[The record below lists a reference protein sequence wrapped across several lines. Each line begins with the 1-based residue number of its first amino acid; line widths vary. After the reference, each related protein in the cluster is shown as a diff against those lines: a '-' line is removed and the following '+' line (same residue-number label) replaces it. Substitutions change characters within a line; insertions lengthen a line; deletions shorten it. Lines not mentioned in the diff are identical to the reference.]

1 MIVPSEITCPRCGQ
15 PVDAQARQ
23 CSSCGID
30 LALAAIMAEQS
41 LTSTISFST
50 GAPLAPEILVP
61 RLGDYLMERGV
72 LNADDLQR
80 ALDISRQ
87 YSDAGKP
94 RLFGKLLLELG
105 LVDRETLDQVI
116 TEQILKLQEA
126 LQQSNR
132 QLEQRV
138 QERTIELQRALSK
151 LSQLNELKSNFI
163 SNISHELRTPLT
175 HMKGY
180 LSIFVDGGLGP
191 LTSQQE
197 EALDVVMR
205 AEARLE
211 KLIEDLIQF
220 SLAARSELSLN
231 LTATNITELI
241 QATLSRVK
249 RQARVKEINLHT
261 SFPVPI
267 PLVRIDSEKITWVLH
282 QLLDNAIKFTNKGG
296 HVIIEAAPEKKMVI
310 VRVTDNGIG
319 IAPERLNELFEPF
332 HQLDSSDTRRY
343 GGVGLG
349 LALARR
355 IIEAH
360 GSTIRV
366 QSKLG
371 QGTRFEFPLPL
382 VSEHH
387 V

>member
-1 MIVPSEITCPRCGQ
+1 MAPGEITCPRCGQ

-41 LTSTISFST
+41 LTSSISYSA
-50 GAPLAPEILVP
+50 GATLAPEILVP
-61 RLGDYLMERGV
+61 RLGAYLVDRGV
-72 LNADDLQR
+72 LSADDLQH
-80 ALDISRQ
+80 ALDISQ
-87 YSDAGKP
+87 QHAAAGKP
-94 RLFGKLLLELG
+94 KLFGKLLLELG

-138 QERTIELQRALSK
+138 QERTLELQRALSK

-180 LSIFVDGGLGP
+180 LSIFQDGGLGP
-191 LTSQQE
+191 LTPQQE
-197 EALDVVMR
+197 EAMDVVMR
-205 AEARLE
+205 AEGRLE

-231 LTATNITELI
+231 LTSTNIKDLI
-241 QATLSRVK
+241 QAIYTRVK
-249 RQARVKEINLHT
+249 KQARVKEINIHT
-261 SFPVPI
+261 SFPGDLPQ
-267 PLVRIDSEKITWVLH
+267 VRVDSEKIAWVLN
-282 QLLDNAIKFTNKGG
+282 QLLDNAIKFTHKGG
-296 HVIIEAAPEKKMVI
+296 HVVVEAAAEKKMVTI
-310 VRVTDNGIG
+310 RVTDSGIG

-355 IIEAH
+355 IVEAH

-371 QGTRFEFPLPL
+371 QGSRFEFPLPIADD
-382 VSEHH
+382 HH
-387 V
+387 G

>member
-1 MIVPSEITCPRCGQ
+1 VPSEITCPRCGQ

-41 LTSTISFST
+41 LTSSISFT
-50 GAPLAPEILVP
+50 AGAPLAPEILVP
-61 RLGDYLMERGV
+61 RLGAYLMERGV
-72 LNADDLQR
+72 LTSDDLQR
-80 ALDISRQ
+80 ALDIHRQ
-87 YSDAGKP
+87 YSEAGKP

-191 LTSQQE
+191 LTPQQE

-205 AEARLE
+205 AEGRLE

-231 LTATNITELI
+231 LAPTSIAELI
-241 QATLSRVK
+241 MAVLSRVK
-249 RQARVKEINLHT
+249 RQARIKEINLH
-261 SFPVPI
+261 SSYPENL
-267 PLVRIDSEKITWVLH
+267 PLVRIDSEKIAWVLH
-282 QLLDNAIKFTNKGG
+282 QLLDNAIKFTQKGG
-296 HVIIEAAPEKKMVI
+296 HVIVEAASEKKMI
-310 VRVTDNGIG
+310 TVRVTDSGIG

-355 IIEAH
+355 IVEAH
-360 GSTIRV
+360 GSTIHV

-371 QGTRFEFPLPL
+371 QGSRFEFTLPI
-382 VSEHH
+382 VDEHH

>member
-1 MIVPSEITCPRCGQ
+1 
-15 PVDAQARQ
+15 
-23 CSSCGID
+23 
-30 LALAAIMAEQS
+30 MAEQS
-41 LTSTISFST
+41 LTSSISFSV

-61 RLGDYLMERGV
+61 RLGDFLMERGV

-80 ALDISRQ
+80 ALDIHHQ
-87 YSDAGKP
+87 YSDASKP
-94 RLFGKLLLELG
+94 RLFGQLLLELG

-126 LQQSNR
+126 LKQSNR

-175 HMKGY
+175 HMRGY

-191 LTSQQE
+191 LTPQQAE
-197 EALDVVMR
+197 GLDVVMR
-205 AEARLE
+205 AETRLE
-211 KLIEDLIQF
+211 KLIDDLIQF

-231 LTATNITELI
+231 LTSTNLAELI
-241 QATLSRVK
+241 LAVLSRVK
-249 RQARVKEINLHT
+249 RQARTKDINMQT
-261 SFPVPI
+261 SFPANLP
-267 PLVRIDSEKITWVLH
+267 PVRIDNEKIAWVLH
-282 QLLDNAIKFTNKGG
+282 QLIDNAIKFTNKGG
-296 HVIIEAAPEKKMVI
+296 HVFVEALSEKKMVI
-310 VRVTDNGIG
+310 VRVTDSGIG

-332 HQLDSSDTRRY
+332 HQLDSSDNRRY

-355 IIEAH
+355 IVEAH

-371 QGTRFEFPLPL
+371 QGSRFEFPLPI
-382 VSEHH
+382 VDEHH

>member
-1 MIVPSEITCPRCGQ
+1 LGAYL
-15 PVDAQARQ
+15 VD
-23 CSSCGID
+23 
-30 LALAAIMAEQS
+30 
-41 LTSTISFST
+41 
-50 GAPLAPEILVP
+50 
-61 RLGDYLMERGV
+61 RGV
-72 LNADDLQR
+72 LTADQLQH
-80 ALDISRQ
+80 ALDIHQ
-87 YSDAGKP
+87 KNNADGKP

-180 LSIFVDGGLGP
+180 LSIFQDGGLGP
-191 LTSQQE
+191 LTPQQE

-205 AEARLE
+205 AEGRLE

-231 LTATNITELI
+231 LTPTNIKELI
-241 QATLSRVK
+241 QAILSRVK
-249 RQARVKEINLHT
+249 RQARVKDINLHT
-261 SFPVPI
+261 SFPGDL
-267 PLVRIDSEKITWVLH
+267 PLVRIDNEKIAWVLH
-282 QLLDNAIKFTNKGG
+282 QLLDNAIKFTQKGG
-296 HVIIEAAPEKKMVI
+296 HVVVEAATEKKMVT
-310 VRVTDNGIG
+310 VRVTDSGIG
-319 IAPERLNELFEPF
+319 IAPERLDELFEPF

-355 IIEAH
+355 IVEAH
-360 GSTIRV
+360 GSSIRV

-371 QGTRFEFPLPL
+371 QGSRFEFPLP
-382 VSEHH
+382 VVDDHH
-387 V
+387 G

>member
-1 MIVPSEITCPRCGQ
+1 VPSEITCPRCGQ

-41 LTSTISFST
+41 LTSSISFSA

-61 RLGDYLMERGV
+61 RLGAYLMERGV
-72 LNADDLQR
+72 LTADQLQH

-87 YSDAGKP
+87 YSEEGKP

-197 EALDVVMR
+197 EALEVVMR
-205 AEARLE
+205 AEGRLE

-231 LTATNITELI
+231 LTSINIPELVVSVI
-241 QATLSRVK
+241 SRVK
-249 RQARVKEINLHT
+249 RQARIKEINLHT
-261 SFPVPI
+261 SFSNTL
-267 PLVRIDSEKITWVLH
+267 PLVRIDSEKIAWVLH
-282 QLLDNAIKFTNKGG
+282 QLLDNAIKFTHKGG
-296 HVIIEAAPEKKMVI
+296 HVVVEAAAEKKMVT
-310 VRVTDNGIG
+310 VRVTDSGIG

-366 QSKLG
+366 TSKLG
-371 QGTRFEFPLPL
+371 QGSRFEFPLP
-382 VSEHH
+382 VVDDHH

>member
-1 MIVPSEITCPRCGQ
+1 MPSEISCPRCGQ
-15 PVDAQARQ
+15 PVDSQARQ
-23 CSSCGID
+23 CSYCGID
-30 LALAAIMAEQS
+30 LALAAILAEQS
-41 LTSTISFST
+41 LTSSIPFST
-50 GAPLAPEILVP
+50 GEPLAPEILVP
-61 RLGDYLMERGV
+61 RLGAYLLERGV
-72 LNADDLQR
+72 LTSEDLQH
-80 ALDISRQ
+80 AGEIHKQ
-87 YSDAGKP
+87 YAEQGKP
-94 RLFGKLLLELG
+94 KLFGKLLLELG
-105 LVDRETLDQVI
+105 LVDRDTLDQVI

-138 QERTIELQRALSK
+138 QERTVELQRALSK

-180 LSIFVDGGLGP
+180 LSIFVGGGLGE
-191 LTSQQE
+191 LTPQQE

-205 AEARLE
+205 AEGRLE

-231 LTATNITELI
+231 CNESNIAELI
-241 QATLSRVK
+241 QTTLSRVK
-249 RQARVKEINLHT
+249 QQAEGKKIELKS
-261 SFPVPI
+261 SFPNELSPVW
-267 PLVRIDSEKITWVLH
+267 IDGEKISWVLN
-282 QLLDNAIKFTNKGG
+282 QLLDNAIKFTNPGG
-296 HVIIEAAPEKKMVI
+296 HVVVEVISEKKMVI

-319 IAPERLNELFEPF
+319 IAPDRLNELFQPF

-355 IIEAH
+355 IVEAH
-360 GSTIRV
+360 GSVIRV
-366 QSKLG
+366 RSKLG
-371 QGTRFEFPLPL
+371 SGSRFEFPLPI
-382 VSEHH
+382 VDNHH

>member
-1 MIVPSEITCPRCGQ
+1 MSSEITCPRCGQ
-15 PVDAQARQ
+15 PVDSQARQ
-23 CSSCGID
+23 CSYCGID
-30 LALAAIMAEQS
+30 LALAAILAEQS
-41 LTSTISFST
+41 LTSSISFSI
-50 GAPLAPEILVP
+50 GEPLAPEILVP
-61 RLGDYLMERGV
+61 RLGAYLLERGV
-72 LNADDLQR
+72 LTADDLQR
-80 ALDISRQ
+80 AGEIHRQ
-87 YSDAGKP
+87 YADQGKP
-94 RLFGKLLLELG
+94 KLFGKLLLELG
-105 LVDRETLDQVI
+105 LVDRDTLDQVI

-180 LSIFVDGGLGP
+180 LSIFVGGGLGP
-191 LTSQQE
+191 LTPQQE

-205 AEARLE
+205 AEGRLE

-231 LTATNITELI
+231 CAPANITDVI

-249 RQARVKEINLHT
+249 KPAGSKGINLHT
-261 SFPVPI
+261 SFPEKLSPVW
-267 PLVRIDSEKITWVLH
+267 IDSEKIAWVLH

-296 HVIIEAAPEKKMVI
+296 RVLVEVVSEKKMVI
-310 VRVTDNGIG
+310 VRVTDSGIG

-355 IIEAH
+355 IVEAH

-371 QGTRFEFPLPL
+371 TGSRFEFPLPL
-382 VSEHH
+382 ADKNH

>member
-1 MIVPSEITCPRCGQ
+1 VSSEITCPRCGQ
-15 PVDAQARQ
+15 PVDSQARQ

-41 LTSTISFST
+41 LTSTISLTT

-80 ALDISRQ
+80 AGDIHRQ

-138 QERTIELQRALSK
+138 QERTTELQRALSK

-249 RQARVKEINLHT
+249 RQARVKDINLHT
-261 SFPVPI
+261 SFPSPI

-296 HVIIEAAPEKKMVI
+296 HVIIEAAPEKHMVT

-371 QGTRFEFPLPL
+371 QGTRFEFPLPV
-382 VSEHH
+382 VSEPH

>member
-1 MIVPSEITCPRCGQ
+1 MIYNVPG
-15 PVDAQARQ
+15 
-23 CSSCGID
+23 
-30 LALAAIMAEQS
+30 
-41 LTSTISFST
+41 
-50 GAPLAPEILVP
+50 ILVASI
-61 RLGDYLMERGV
+61 LMPE
-72 LNADDLQR
+72 NQ
-80 ALDISRQ
+80 
-87 YSDAGKP
+87 

-205 AEARLE
+205 AEARL
-211 KLIEDLIQF
+211 KNLIEDLIQF

-231 LTATNITELI
+231 LTATNITGLI
-241 QATLSRVK
+241 QTTLSRVK
-249 RQARVKEINLHT
+249 RQA
-261 SFPVPI
+261 
-267 PLVRIDSEKITWVLH
+267 
-282 QLLDNAIKFTNKGG
+282 G
-296 HVIIEAAPEKKMVI
+296 
-310 VRVTDNGIG
+310 
-319 IAPERLNELFEPF
+319 
-332 HQLDSSDTRRY
+332 
-343 GGVGLG
+343 
-349 LALARR
+349 
-355 IIEAH
+355 
-360 GSTIRV
+360 
-366 QSKLG
+366 
-371 QGTRFEFPLPL
+371 
-382 VSEHH
+382 
-387 V
+387 

>member
-1 MIVPSEITCPRCGQ
+1 MPSEITCPRCGQ

-41 LTSTISFST
+41 LTSSISFSA

-61 RLGDYLMERGV
+61 RLGAYLMERGV

-80 ALDISRQ
+80 ALDIHRQ

-94 RLFGKLLLELG
+94 RLFGKMLLELG

-191 LTSQQE
+191 LTPQQE

-205 AEARLE
+205 AEGRLE

-241 QATLSRVK
+241 QATVSRVK

-261 SFPVPI
+261 SFPGAI
-267 PLVRIDSEKITWVLH
+267 PLVRIDNEKIAWVLH
-282 QLLDNAIKFTNKGG
+282 QLLDNAIKFTQKGG
-296 HVIIEAAPEKKMVI
+296 HVIIEAAPEKEMI
-310 VRVTDNGIG
+310 TVRVTDSGIG
-319 IAPERLNELFEPF
+319 IAPERLSELFEPF

-355 IIEAH
+355 IVEAH

-371 QGTRFEFPLPL
+371 QGTRFEFPLPM
-382 VSEHH
+382 VDDHH

>member
-1 MIVPSEITCPRCGQ
+1 VPSEITCPRCGQ

-41 LTSTISFST
+41 LTSSIMFSV

-80 ALDISRQ
+80 ALDIHHKYADTS
-87 YSDAGKP
+87 KP
-94 RLFGKLLLELG
+94 RLFGQTLLELG
-105 LVDRETLDQVI
+105 LVDRETLD
-116 TEQILKLQEA
+116 
-126 LQQSNR
+126 QSNR

-175 HMKGY
+175 HMRGY

-191 LTSQQE
+191 LTPQQA
-197 EALDVVMR
+197 EAFDVVMR
-205 AEARLE
+205 AETRLE
-211 KLIEDLIQF
+211 KLIDDLIQF

-231 LTATNITELI
+231 LTSTNLTELI
-241 QATLSRVK
+241 LAVLSRVK
-249 RQARVKEINLHT
+249 RQARTKEINLQT
-261 SFPVPI
+261 SFPANL
-267 PLVRIDSEKITWVLH
+267 PLVRIDNEKIAWVLH
-282 QLLDNAIKFTNKGG
+282 QLLDNAIKFTHKGG
-296 HVIIEAAPEKKMVI
+296 HVFVEASSEKKMVT
-310 VRVTDNGIG
+310 VRVTDSGIG

-332 HQLDSSDTRRY
+332 HQLDSSDNRRY

-371 QGTRFEFPLPL
+371 QGTRFEFPLPI
-382 VSEHH
+382 VDEHH

>member
-1 MIVPSEITCPRCGQ
+1 VQSEITCPRCGQ

-41 LTSTISFST
+41 LTSSISLSA

-61 RLGDYLMERGV
+61 RLGAFLVERGV
-72 LNADDLQR
+72 LTPDDLQR
-80 ALDISRQ
+80 ALDIHRQ
-87 YSDAGKP
+87 YSEAGKP
-94 RLFGKLLLELG
+94 LLFGKLLLELG

-180 LSIFVDGGLGP
+180 LSIFTDGGLGP
-191 LTSQQE
+191 LTSHQE
-197 EALDVVMR
+197 EALEVVMR
-205 AEARLE
+205 AEGRLE

-231 LTATNITELI
+231 LTSASLTELI
-241 QATLSRVK
+241 QAVFSRVK
-249 RQARVKEINLHT
+249 RQARIKEINLHT
-261 SFPVPI
+261 SLSNNL
-267 PLVRIDSEKITWVLH
+267 PLVRIDSEKIAWVLH
-282 QLLDNAIKFTNKGG
+282 QLLDNAIKFTPKGG
-296 HVIIEAAPEKKMVI
+296 HVIVEATTEGKLVT
-310 VRVTDNGIG
+310 VRVTDSGIG

-355 IIEAH
+355 IVEAH

-371 QGTRFEFPLPL
+371 QGSRFEFPLPI
-382 VSEHH
+382 VDERH